1 MIFSEDFSYQCP
13 LKINCGSHALDGL
26 PSELVSHGARYPL
39 ILASRNRVG
48 VKSVHT
54 VIDAFRASGLTVT
67 VYDQI
72 PDQMEPNLLP
82 LLLTLFKDGGCDS
95 LIAIGGNAAVD
106 AAKCL
111 NVLVAVHTR
120 EKKGKEQD
128 VGCEGILPP
137 LFLVAT
143 PGGNGYEATHWAN
156 DGSGLLCA
164 ARLVPNVAF
173 IDPVMMV
180 GSQRAV
186 INGGLI
192 GLAHAM
198 EAFLDGGAGPLVH
211 AHAHTAISLMMHYLP
226 MAVGGAEY
234 PLSIVGVVCG
244 QIIAGCAFSASTPG
258 VCHILANHLAA
269 QSDLPKGYLMAIL
282 LPHLLAETGRF
293 QPDSVGQLLYPMVG
307 AQDFAL
313 TACTLQ
319 TPRVIALLWELYEA
333 LNQALT
339 FRIPTTLKK
348 AGLSDDQLEDVHGQL
363 MKDSDDNMLVNVFSL
378 AVQPHEPVIKTVRTF

>member
-1 MIFSEDFSYQCP
+1 MIFSEDFTYRCP

-26 PSELVSHGARYPL
+26 PYELASHGARYPL
-39 ILASRNRVG
+39 ILANRNRVG
-48 VKSVHT
+48 VKSVQT
-54 VIDAFRASGLTVT
+54 VVNAFRSSKVTVT
-67 VYDQI
+67 VYDQV
-72 PDQMEPNLLP
+72 PDQVEPHLLP

-111 NVLVAVHTR
+111 NVLISVDDR
-120 EKKGKEQD
+120 EKKIGKGPD
-128 VGCEGILPP
+128 TGGDGALAP

-156 DGSGLLCA
+156 DGSGVLCA
-164 ARLVPNVAF
+164 VRLMPTVAF
-173 IDPVMMV
+173 IDPVMMA
-180 GSQRAV
+180 GSQCAV
-186 INGGLI
+186 VNGGLI
-192 GLAHAM
+192 GLVHAM
-198 EAFLDGGAGPLVH
+198 EAFLDGGAGPLVR
-211 AHAHTAISLMMHYLP
+211 AHAHTAVSLMTHYLP

-244 QIIAGCAFSASTPG
+244 QIIAGCAFSVSTPG
-258 VCHILANHLAA
+258 VCHTLANHLAT

-313 TACTLQ
+313 TARTLQ
-319 TPRVIALLWELYEA
+319 TPRVIALLWELYDA

-348 AGLSDDQLEDVHGQL
+348 AGLSEDQLEDVRGQL
-363 MKDSDDNMLVNVFSL
+363 INDSDDNMLVNVFSL
-378 AVQPHEPVIKTVRTF
+378 AI